1 MTRVRH
7 PRPRVEPMSRC
18 RSLRSIVPLAASL
31 SAGLKAVVTPCT
43 VRVRKQTTDGARA
56 LHGSGRGDVGF
67 IVLVTILFLG
77 ACKRDV
83 SRLDDVQRMAYA
95 VKPAVVRVSAVATGE
110 FHYPA
115 SAIARIESELR
126 RDGKELRA
134 RGLEGAEET
143 VETGSGGSGS
153 GFIVH
158 PDGLILTSGH
168 VVAPTRDRTALQR
181 DLARNGA
188 IAALVRHFPIETLR
202 AAYREE
208 ELDRYV
214 TPLAAVGRITG
225 VKVVSDVELS
235 NGETLP
241 YTIRRYSP
249 ALNERGTDLAVLQIE
264 RRNLPVLRLGDSESV
279 RVGESIWSVGYPAV
293 ASSSDEVIGGWLS
306 RDSDLE
312 ATVNPGTITAI
323 KRNVANTPVLQSN
336 VAIYRGNSGGP
347 AVNVTGEAIG
357 ISTWGHTSAEQ
368 IKFLVP
374 INVAKQMLAEAKLR
388 AAPEGAFNLHYRA
401 ALDAANEGNWIAAR
415 AELLRASTMFPNSP
429 DLIRFGRD
437 ADRAIQAM
445 PPWQLHPVAT
455 FVTLGMGVIGSIVTI
470 WLVLRARRPRPLP
483 DLSKGS
489 TVESVIAPEGVV
501 LSANG
506 MLGRF
511 TILNGT
517 RAGEKLGLG
526 GSGIRIGRES
536 SICEIVLA
544 NPKVSR
550 LHAEVVSIDGKVLLI
565 DRNSSNGTYVN
576 DQKIDRRFLQDGDI
590 IYFGGR
596 NAVAV
601 AFHS

>member
-1 MTRVRH
+1 MACPWETTQRGTPVHARASALRH
-7 PRPRVEPMSRC
+7 RAG
-18 RSLRSIVPLAASL
+18 VPLLLLLLLLL
-31 SAGLKAVVTPCT
+31 S
-43 VRVRKQTTDGARA
+43 
-56 LHGSGRGDVGF
+56 
-67 IVLVTILFLG
+67 
-77 ACKRDV
+77 CKRDV
-83 SRLDDVQRMAYA
+83 SRLDDVQKMAYA
-95 VKPAVVRVSAVATGE
+95 VKPAVVRISAYATAE
-110 FHYPA
+110 FRYPA
-115 SAIARIESELR
+115 SAITQIEAALR
-126 RDGKELRA
+126 KDGNELRA
-134 RGLEGAEET
+134 RALGAGESV
-143 VETGSGGSGS
+143 VETGAGGSGS
-153 GFIVH
+153 GFIIH
-158 PDGLILTSGH
+158 PDGVILTSGH
-168 VVAPTRDRTALQR
+168 VVAPTRERAVLDR
-181 DLARNGA
+181 DLVRNGA

-202 AAYREE
+202 AVYRDE
-208 ELDRYV
+208 ELDRYLAPLVAAGRV
-214 TPLAAVGRITG
+214 TN
-225 VKVVSDVELS
+225 VKVVSQVELS

-241 YTIRRYSP
+241 YTIRQYSP
-249 ALNERGTDLAVLQIE
+249 ALNERGTDLAVLQVS
-264 RRNLPVLRLGDSESV
+264 RKNLPALPLGDSEAV
-279 RVGESIWSVGYPAV
+279 QVGESIWAVGYPAV

-347 AVNVTGEAIG
+347 AVNVRGEAVG

-374 INVAKQMLAEAKLR
+374 INVAKQMLGEAKI
-388 AAPEGAFNLHYRA
+388 AAATAGDFNAHYKA
-401 ALDAANEGNWIAAR
+401 ALDEANQGNWMSAKI
-415 AELLRASTMFPNSP
+415 ELLRAAKIFPNSP

-437 ADRAIQAM
+437 ADRAIQSM
-445 PPWQLHPVAT
+445 PPWQLHPIATSVVVAT
-455 FVTLGMGVIGSIVTI
+455 VVAVVILFT
-470 WLVLRARRPRPLP
+470 WLVVRSRKPRALP
-483 DLSKGS
+483 DVLKGS
-489 TVESVIAPEGVV
+489 TVESVVAPEGVM
-501 LSANG
+501 LSASG

-536 SICEIVLA
+536 SICEIVLE

>member
-1 MTRVRH
+1 
-7 PRPRVEPMSRC
+7 MSRPW
-18 RSLRSIVPLAASL
+18 SAA
-31 SAGLKAVVTPCT
+31 A
-43 VRVRKQTTDGARA
+43 A
-56 LHGSGRGDVGF
+56 LLLLLIS
-67 IVLVTILFLG
+67 
-77 ACKRDV
+77 CKHDV
-83 SRLDDVQRMAYA
+83 SRLDDVQKMAYA
-95 VKPAVVRVSAVATGE
+95 VKPAVVRISAYATAE
-110 FHYPA
+110 FRYPA
-115 SAIARIESELR
+115 SAIAEIEGALR
-126 RDGKELRA
+126 RDGNELRA
-134 RGLEGAEET
+134 RSIGTGEAV
-143 VETGSGGSGS
+143 VETGAGGSGS
-153 GFIVH
+153 GFIIH
-158 PDGLILTSGH
+158 PDGTILTSGH
-168 VVAPTRDRTALQR
+168 VVAPTRNRAALDRE
-181 DLARNGA
+181 LARNGA

-202 AAYREE
+202 AVYRDE
-208 ELDRYV
+208 ELDRYIA
-214 TPLAAVGRITG
+214 PLAAAGRVTN
-225 VKVVSDVELS
+225 VNVVSQVELS

-241 YTIRRYSP
+241 YTILRYSP
-249 ALNERGTDLAVLQIE
+249 ALNERGTDLAVLQIA
-264 RRNLPVLRLGDSESV
+264 RKNLPVLPLGDSEAV
-279 RVGESIWSVGYPAV
+279 RVSESIWSVGYPAV

-347 AVNVTGEAIG
+347 AVNVRGEAIG

-374 INVAKQMLAEAKLR
+374 INVARQMLAEAKL
-388 AAPEGAFNLHYRA
+388 AAAVSGDFNTHYRA
-401 ALDAANEGNWIAAR
+401 ALDSANEGKWLDAKV
-415 AELLRASTMFPNSP
+415 ELLRAAKIFPNSP

-437 ADRAIQAM
+437 ADRAIQSM
-445 PPWQLHPVAT
+445 PPWQLHPIAT
-455 FVTLGMGVIGSIVTI
+455 VITVVIGLAAIVI
-470 WLVLRARRPRPLP
+470 VMWFVLRSRRPAPLP
-483 DLSKGS
+483 DVLKGS
-489 TVESVIAPEGVV
+489 TVESVVAPEGVI

-536 SICEIVLA
+536 SICEIVLE